1 MTVDDLRKFKGI
13 EKYDRTDTWALERML
28 NEPLPVFASLISTR
42 TLHPT
47 TSSGLTIRE
56 LSLDELL
63 EHQQIFD
70 TLMKEVRIRK
80 ASYEWET
87 E

>member
-1 MTVDDLRKFKGI
+1 MTVEELRKLNGI
-13 EKYDRTDTWALERML
+13 EMKDTWALERLL
-28 NEPLPVFASLISTR
+28 NEPVPVFASLISTR

-47 TSSGLTIRE
+47 TLSGLTIRE

-63 EHQQIFD
+63 ECQKIFD
-70 TLMKEVRIRK
+70 TFIKEVRIRK
-80 ASYEWET
+80 ASYAWES

>member
-1 MTVDDLRKFKGI
+1 MTADELRKVKGMDEFKN
-13 EKYDRTDTWALERML
+13 DTWALERML
-28 NEPLPVFASLISTR
+28 NEPVPVFCSIISTR

-63 EHQQIFD
+63 ECQKIFD
-70 TLMKEVRIRK
+70 TFAKEVRIRK
-80 ASYEWET
+80 ASYAWEND
-87 E
+87 

>member
-1 MTVDDLRKFKGI
+1 MTVDELRKL
-13 EKYDRTDTWALERML
+13 KYVDDVNNNTWALERML
-28 NEPLPVFASLISTR
+28 NEPVPVFASTISTR

-63 EHQQIFD
+63 ECQKIFD
-70 TLMKEVRIRK
+70 TFMKEVRIRK
-80 ASYEWET
+80 ASYAWEND
-87 E
+87 